1 MSKKT
6 QQIYKSIENLSKMQ
20 QKIGEL
26 AKNLNDENM
35 QTDVLYRTLD
45 EISFQMQ
52 QNLKNLDFWFKSLY
66 FYNGKSTSTAKKQAS
81 KENGKKGGRPPKEIA
96 QAKQELADAEN
107 RIFQIEENLKMN
119 DNTNEI
125 NQLQNEQ
132 KILEKSKI
140 EYLKILQDYEN
151 KINRSNAEF

>member
-20 QKIGEL
+20 QKIDEL
-26 AKNLNDENM
+26 AKNLNNENM
-35 QTDVLYRTLD
+35 QTEVLYHTLD

-66 FYNGKSTSTAKKQAS
+66 SYNGKSTSTAKKQAS

-96 QAKQELADAEN
+96 QAKQQIVSVEN
-107 RIFQIEENLKMN
+107 RLFQIEENLKMN
-119 DNTNEI
+119 DDIKEI
-125 NQLQNEQ
+125 SQLQNEQ
-132 KILEKSKI
+132 KILENSKI

-151 KINRSNAEF
+151 KINRSNVEF